1 MRKDWVEYFL
11 DIAKT
16 VSTRATCDRLKVGSV
31 IVKDNKIISTGY
43 NGSPNGSE
51 HCNDRGCLM
60 ENGSCVRTIHA
71 EINAIM
77 NSPISVDGATIYV
90 THFPCFNCSKHIV
103 QAGIKEIYYKDD
115 YRNSVKAINL
125 LEQSGVKVQKQ
136 VY

>member
-1 MRKDWVEYFL
+1 MRKDWNEYFL
-11 DIAKT
+11 DIAET

-43 NGSPNGSE
+43 NGSPNGSV
-51 HCNDRGCLM
+51 HCNDEGCLM

-103 QAGIKEIYYKDD
+103 QAGIKEIYYKED
-115 YRNSVKAINL
+115 YRNSDKAVNL
-125 LEQSGVKVQKQ
+125 LEQRGVRVKK
-136 VY
+136 